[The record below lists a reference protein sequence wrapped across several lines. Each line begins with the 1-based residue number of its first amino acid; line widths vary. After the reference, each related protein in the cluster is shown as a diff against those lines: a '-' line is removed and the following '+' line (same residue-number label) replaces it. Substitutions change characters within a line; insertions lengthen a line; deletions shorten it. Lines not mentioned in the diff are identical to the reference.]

1 MSFAETKQVPR
12 RIADLWESRSVAGQ
26 TSHNNLFATY
36 VAYTATP
43 QANLLQD
50 PTNLLSPKDFAISLR
65 TPGADG
71 ALNPRST
78 SYRDP
83 AGLRSW
89 YTGGDLFYRSLSS
102 VPLCR
107 TEDDPDEVFAN
118 ALRSFLV
125 SSAIRLWR
133 TEPRRIGPRSALEH
147 RLSSAAEAADR
158 FAAPASMLIHP
169 SAATEEHFDVA
180 AEVLAWADGE
190 LDQAEARARI
200 AAGVRSL
207 SAEGIRRQ
215 LAEEPEKWIYW
226 IQDFAKAAQ
235 VCYTELA
242 LPSRPRVPDASHWE
256 EIAEIISNE
265 VVPGTRLAVINSKEG
280 ADDRPDFEP
289 QATTTG
295 WGPPPNHST
304 IFVSGNVMARGLTLE
319 GLTTTLFTRDS
330 ASPLADTQMQMQ
342 RWFGYRGSF
351 IELCRVFLHP
361 QQLELFARY
370 HEADEALRRDILTA
384 METAGPASALTVL
397 QGSSFV
403 ATGKLTNVSSSP
415 LAPRATPFVRH
426 MNDPEAPEERTN
438 AELVATTFS
447 ETEVD
452 VVRAQDGRDIG
463 LIVANDLALLST
475 AELLDQLRYSDH
487 GPGGAG
493 AESDRWNSVAS
504 HPGLTNSD
512 PEFPLYRAPIVDNG
526 VDLANDS
533 PYWIAAYLR
542 TWAACLTRRA
552 VGLTTTD
559 PPYGPWSLVDLER
572 RSRSAEF
579 PNRSSLRQRICRHQ
593 GPAIEGWPHR
603 SNNG

>member
-1 MSFAETKQVPR
+1 
-12 RIADLWESRSVAGQ
+12 
-26 TSHNNLFATY
+26 
-36 VAYTATP
+36 
-43 QANLLQD
+43 
-50 PTNLLSPKDFAISLR
+50 
-65 TPGADG
+65 
-71 ALNPRST
+71 
-78 SYRDP
+78 
-83 AGLRSW
+83 
-89 YTGGDLFYRSLSS
+89 
-102 VPLCR
+102 
-107 TEDDPDEVFAN
+107 
-118 ALRSFLV
+118 
-125 SSAIRLWR
+125 
-133 TEPRRIGPRSALEH
+133 
-147 RLSSAAEAADR
+147 
-158 FAAPASMLIHP
+158 MLIHP

-215 LAEEPEKWIYW
+215 LAEAPEKWICW

-397 QGSSFV
+397 QGSSF
-403 ATGKLTNVSSSP
+403 AASGKLTNVSSSP

-463 LIVANDLALLST
+463 LIVANDLDLLST

-504 HPGLTNSD
+504 HLGLTNSD

-572 RSRSAEF
+572 RAAGQPSFRIALRFGSGSAVTKGPLSKVGHTVRTMARQVTADNNLESAWGSRGASPDLIGDGKLLKRYPGDEYFDYFARGESIPTSSELGNARPVGQPGLLLFHPIERGRGRCSIALGMSVPVGGPDQVAARRSAVV
-579 PNRSSLRQRICRHQ
+579 
-593 GPAIEGWPHR
+593 
-603 SNNG
+603 